1 MEELLKDLQSISLS
15 LLSPLSLSV
24 GWGKIES
31 LALTNYFCIKLCLDH
46 GHAWPYLYVAWAA
59 GWDLCPFKWYMSIFS
74 LCKPPRRLMAITPRL
89 PLWVVCIDLKFVSHE
104 MRRRTRLTGQQLQ
117 ATEAGQARQRG
128 RSKINKCRLF
138 VRHPVQPAGQSSSN
152 N

>member
-1 MEELLKDLQSISLS
+1 MKILKRLPTALAVALEQMEELLKDLQSIFLS
-15 LLSPLSLSV
+15 LFLSV

-46 GHAWPYLYVAWAA
+46 GHAWPYLYVACAA

-74 LCKPPRRLMAITPRL
+74 LCKPPRRLMAITPVSL
-89 PLWVVCIDLKFVSHE
+89 PLVVCIDLKFVSHE

-117 ATEAGQARQRG
+117 AEAGQARVRPG
-128 RSKINKCRLF
+128 RE
-138 VRHPVQPAGQSSSN
+138 AGLK
-152 N
+152 